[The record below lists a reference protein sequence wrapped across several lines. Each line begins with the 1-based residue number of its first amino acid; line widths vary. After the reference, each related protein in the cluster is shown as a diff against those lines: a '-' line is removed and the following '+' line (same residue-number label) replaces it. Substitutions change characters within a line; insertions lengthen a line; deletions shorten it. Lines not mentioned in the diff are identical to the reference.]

1 MLLPI
6 FRRRGPA
13 ERIETSFRWLEE
25 KPLPAGQGPHYAA
38 FYERG
43 SYTLTLARENYF
55 AWETLFPERRFSEL
69 VLEAEVEL
77 GASNGHCA
85 AGLLFR
91 HVNDENFYS
100 FLVSSRGN
108 FRVDL
113 LFNNHPRH
121 LVEWTRLPAVDPE
134 LRTRGEA
141 RGGGA
146 RTLRVVANGARFTFI
161 VDDEWVGEVE
171 DDVLPSGG
179 IGFAAQNFTGSPAGA
194 FHLRRLMVEAR
205 PMAAEK
211 EHLRWS
217 YYAPVSPVARLR
229 LAETLLAS
237 GEHNASAVQL
247 RKALKDREGS
257 AREHFLL
264 AESYLGLS
272 LYDDALAELQRVIA
286 LEPKHAEAL
295 AERANVLYLSNRVL
309 EARDCLAA
317 GLSDGSIAAGAG
329 ALNLLG
335 NAEYALGNWQKA
347 ADAYRRAADI
357 QPDTPLFLRNAAR
370 SLERAGM
377 AVEAVDSYLRAARL
391 LFAEESFDEL
401 SLVVPRVRA
410 LAPENPEVRALEAKM
425 LYREGK
431 HEEAFAILADLYG
444 RGTSDAS
451 VHYLLGILHREKGSR
466 ADALPLLQ
474 AAADLEPSF
483 PLYQFR
489 LAETLHLLGRDPGP
503 VTEQA
508 LTLAPDDPW
517 TNNLAGQLRMEAGDC
532 PAAVTFL
539 SRANAAAPGE
549 QDISLNLSEALSLCG
564 RHDDALAV
572 LARHVAASAD
582 NGRLAN
588 QRGNILVRQ
597 GEHARAVAE
606 YEAAI
611 RFEPEN
617 ATYKENCAAACLE
630 VDMIHRAEELL
641 SQVEPGHPSPSVYN
655 LLGNVAVLKGERA
668 RAEAAYNA
676 GLALDRGNADLAVNL
691 ALLHRER
698 GNHVKAKELLLDV
711 LVATPGHARARKLLD
726 RIRDEREK
734 MISCAVCGRQWWV
747 ERDLPPQ
754 PPLRI
759 RGEPPAEAPAG
770 RCPHCGK
777 VYCVSCASA
786 HVREMRFFCPDC
798 NETLKL
804 SEDSLKWLLAR
815 ALWEHP
821 SP

>member
-1 MLLPI
+1 MILPI

-25 KPLPAGQGPHYAA
+25 KPLPATRAPYYAA
-38 FYERG
+38 FYQRG
-43 SYTLTLARENYF
+43 AYTLALARENYF
-55 AWETLFPERRFSEL
+55 AWETLSPERRFTEL

-77 GASNGHCA
+77 DAANGHCA
-85 AGLLFR
+85 AGVVFR

-121 LVEWTRLPAVDPE
+121 LVEWTRLPAADPE
-134 LRTRGEA
+134 A
-141 RGGGA
+141 RSGG
-146 RTLRVVANGARFTFI
+146 RTLRVVANGSRFTFI
-161 VDDEWVGEVE
+161 VDDEWVGETE
-171 DDVLPSGG
+171 DDVLPAGG
-179 IGFAAQNFTGSPAGA
+179 IGFAAQNFSGSPAGA
-194 FHLRRLMVEAR
+194 FHLRRLMIEPR
-205 PMAAEK
+205 PVAAEK

-217 YYAPVSPVARLR
+217 YYVPVSPVARLR

-237 GEHNASAVQL
+237 GQHNEAAIQL
-247 RKALKDREGS
+247 RKGLKDREGS

-264 AESYLGLS
+264 AQAYLRLS
-272 LYDDALAELQRVIA
+272 LFDEALAELQSVLT
-286 LEPKHAEAL
+286 LEPRHAEAL
-295 AERANVLYLSNRVL
+295 REKANLLYLSNRVL
-309 EARDCLAA
+309 EARDFLAG
-317 GLSDGSIAAGAG
+317 GLSDGSLDADAG
-329 ALNLLG
+329 ALHLLG

-347 ADAYRRAADI
+347 ADAYRRAAEL
-357 QPDTPLFLRNAAR
+357 QPDAPLFLSNAAR
-370 SLERAGM
+370 SMERGGM
-377 AVEAVDSYLRAARL
+377 AADAVDFYLRAARL

-401 SLVVPRVRA
+401 SLLVPRVRA

-425 LYREGK
+425 LYREGRI
-431 HEEAFAILADLYG
+431 EEAFAILSALHEQG
-444 RGTSDAS
+444 SSDSS
-451 VHYLLGILHREKGSR
+451 VHYLLGTFHLGKGRR
-466 ADALPLLQ
+466 AEALPLLQ
-474 AAADLEPSF
+474 AAVDLEPSY

-489 LAETLHLLGRDPGP
+489 LAETLHFLGRDPGP
-503 VTEQA
+503 VMERA
-508 LTLAPDDPW
+508 LTLAPEDPW
-517 TNNLAGQLRMEAGDC
+517 TNNLAGQLRMEDGDY
-532 PAAVTFL
+532 PAAVASL
-539 SRANAAAPGE
+539 LKAHAAAPEE
-549 QDISLNLSEALSLCG
+549 QDITLNLSEALSLCS
-564 RHDDALAV
+564 RHEDALAA
-572 LARHVAASAD
+572 LTKYAAASGD
-582 NGRLAN
+582 NARLAN

-597 GEHARAVAE
+597 GEHARAVVE

-617 ATYKENCAAACLE
+617 PAYKENCAAACIE

-641 SQVEPGHPSPSVYN
+641 SQVEPEHPSPSVYN
-655 LLGNVAVLKGERA
+655 LLGNVAILKGERA

-676 GLALDRGNADLAVNL
+676 GLALDRGNPDIAVNL

-698 GNHVKAKELLLDV
+698 GNHDKAKELLLGV
-711 LVATPGHARARKLLD
+711 LVATPGHPRARKLLQ
-726 RIRDEREK
+726 RIREERETR
-734 MISCAVCGRQWWV
+734 ISCATCGRQWWV

-770 RCPHCGK
+770 RCPQCGK

-821 SP
+821 ST